1 MKKTISFGK
10 VDGYGNGR
18 KTCEVT
24 LELELREDKEG
35 RPVFSVCGNLWN
47 CRHTDILW
55 GGQCVDS
62 LAEQYKSLRN
72 NKFYMRIL
80 DLWQKYHLN
89 DMHAGTPE
97 QEKAIKEWKAQG
109 NTYDHTKACDY
120 LKEIGLYEVDL
131 NGEKYKYGHSWLY
144 EEIPAEDLEEI
155 KLIIGVD

>member
-47 CRHTDILW
+47 CQHTDILR
-55 GGQCVDS
+55 GGQCVGS
-62 LAEQYKSLRN
+62 LAEHYKSLRN
-72 NKFYMRIL
+72 NKLYMRIL

-109 NTYDHTKACDY
+109 NTYDYTKACDY

-131 NGEKYKYGHSWLY
+131 NGEKYKYGHSRLY
-144 EEIPAEDLEEI
+144 EAIPAEDLEEI